1 MIQKFI
7 HAIDGLKDLLR
18 QDANIRLQFLLGLL
32 TVIAG
37 CIFQLSDIE
46 WLVVLGFIALV
57 ICLEVVNSCMEKVC
71 DFIHPGYH
79 IEIKY
84 IKDGSAA
91 AVLIASTISLLA
103 ATIIFLPK
111 IIIYVERYI
120 SSI

>member
-7 HAIDGLKDLLR
+7 HAVDGLKNLLQ
-18 QDANIRLQFLLGLL
+18 QDSNIRLQFLLGTL

-37 CIFQLSDIE
+37 CVLQLSDIE
-46 WLVVLGFIALV
+46 WLIVLVFIALV
-57 ICLEVVNSCMEKVC
+57 ICLEVVNSCIEKIC

-79 IEIKY
+79 VEIKY

-91 AVLIASTISLLA
+91 AVLVASTISLSA
-103 ATIIFLPK
+103 AAIIFLPK
-111 IIIYVERYI
+111 IITYVERYL